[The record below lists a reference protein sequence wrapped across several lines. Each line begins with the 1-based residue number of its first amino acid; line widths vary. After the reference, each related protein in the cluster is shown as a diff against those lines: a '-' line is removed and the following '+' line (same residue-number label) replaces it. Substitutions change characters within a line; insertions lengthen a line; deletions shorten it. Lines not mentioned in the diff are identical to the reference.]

1 MFKKYYQEPIYIFC
15 KELPVDEMIFLLRI
29 LQKKMRLK
37 MSGLKNLFEYAAT
50 GMSINQ
56 DIDSDLLTV
65 TDINRQNFL
74 SNNIQKLVK
83 EKKEPDLKISNPET
97 IDIIILFQKKSA
109 ADCPP
114 IKLTFHNTTTK
125 KNEEIEFYNY
135 FQHLQKFGF
144 VWENIYYSDI
154 CGMMY
159 MLNIY

>member
-1 MFKKYYQEPIYIFC
+1 
-15 KELPVDEMIFLLRI
+15 
-29 LQKKMRLK
+29 

-56 DIDSDLLTV
+56 DIDSDILTV
-65 TDINRQNFL
+65 TDIDRQNFL

-97 IDIIILFQKKSA
+97 IDIIIPFQKKSA

-114 IKLTFHNTTTK
+114 IKLTFYNTTTK

-159 MLNIY
+159 TCWIFIKYKRILQKSSSNGNNRINITF